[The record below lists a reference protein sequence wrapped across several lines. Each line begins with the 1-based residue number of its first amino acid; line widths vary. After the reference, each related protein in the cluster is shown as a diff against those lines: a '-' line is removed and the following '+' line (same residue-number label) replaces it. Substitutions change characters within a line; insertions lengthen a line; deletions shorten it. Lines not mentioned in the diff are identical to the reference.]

1 MEAATRTLISE
12 RNLAERR
19 LAAIVKAIRAHEAEQ
34 WRKPY
39 PRRADDLSLYRRTRE
54 IMGELDEVAP

>member
-1 MEAATRTLISE
+1 MEAATKTLISD
-12 RNLAERR
+12 RNLAERK
-19 LAAIVKAIRAHEAEQ
+19 LAAIVKAIRDHEAAQ

-54 IMGELDEVAP
+54 ILGEEL